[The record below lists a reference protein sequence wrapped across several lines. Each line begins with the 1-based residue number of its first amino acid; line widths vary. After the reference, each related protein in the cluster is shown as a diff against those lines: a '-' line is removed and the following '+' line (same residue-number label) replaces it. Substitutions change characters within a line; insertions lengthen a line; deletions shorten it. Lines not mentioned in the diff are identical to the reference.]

1 MTTTTTRKT
10 TPRKA
15 VTRPASVTEA
25 NLPPETQN
33 RPEPQDHKP
42 KAEKSAKPVVKQ
54 VEGGKEITHHG
65 FTVTVDDDA
74 LNDFELLGDMR
85 RMDDTKDPSFF
96 PQMLRR
102 LLGDDG
108 FRVAMDGLRNPETG
122 RVSAPAGV
130 QYVEDVF
137 EAIAPNS

>member
-10 TPRKA
+10 STRKA

-25 NLPPETQN
+25 NLPTQTHD

-42 KAEKSAKPVVKQ
+42 KADKPAKPVVKQ
-54 VEGGKEITHHG
+54 VEDGKEITHRG

-102 LLGDDG
+102 LLGEDG
-108 FRVAMDGLRNPETG
+108 FRAAMDGLRNPDTG
-122 RVSAPAGV
+122 RVSASEGV

>member
-1 MTTTTTRKT
+1 MTTTARKPPARGT
-10 TPRKA
+10 
-15 VTRPASVTEA
+15 VTVLSAQETDKH
-25 NLPPETQN
+25 LPPGAKQ
-33 RPEPQDHKP
+33 PADHKP
-42 KAEKSAKPVVKQ
+42 KTEKAAKPVVKQ
-54 VEGGKEITHHG
+54 VESGKEITHRG

-102 LLGDDG
+102 LLGEDE
-108 FRVAMDGLRNPETG
+108 FRIAMDGLRNPDTG
-122 RVSAPAGV
+122 RVSAQDGV

>member
-10 TPRKA
+10 TTRKA

-25 NLPPETQN
+25 NLPPEAGG
-33 RPEPQDHKP
+33 RPEPQDHRP
-42 KAEKSAKPVVKQ
+42 KTEKAPKPVVKL
-54 VEGGKEITHHG
+54 VEDGKEITHLG

-102 LLGDDG
+102 LLGEDG
-108 FRVAMDGLRNPETG
+108 FRTAMDGLRNPDTG
-122 RVSAPAGV
+122 RVSATEGV
-130 QYVEDVF
+130 QYVQDVF